1 MASPPAAV
9 DAVQT
14 QDEPRLVLWRR
25 RVESS
30 TPVVWWLPLVLIVA
44 TDYKLRKRPN
54 DQTLS
59 GSVDPFIALELL
71 VYGIVGLYL
80 LLRLR
85 PTIRPHVIVVWFV
98 GWCLTAA
105 VSTIYAPSLMLA
117 LVRGVQMVIIVLTVL
132 QFVNVGDVALVR
144 RFAHGYVVVV
154 TASIAI
160 GLAYVA
166 PQTGEQAGRFTWL
179 FTHSVVAG
187 SMLSMSTVILFA
199 MWLTHR
205 VAQLPWARWSYG
217 LLLVVNLAFLVR
229 TRTRGSI
236 GAALIAI
243 LVITLLW
250 LKAAGKR
257 DLLVIAMVVV
267 STLALTVGGTIVRYY
282 LRNEDAEKLASFNNR
297 TKVWTI
303 AIEAFERRPLHGM
316 GLTASRGL
324 FLKET
329 GLGGAHNAYI
339 NVLVDVGLLGM
350 FWWGGLIVLV
360 LATGWRVRR
369 RARRTQGAEPLAFDT
384 LAIVGLMV
392 CQVTNGVTAE
402 YMGAGTGAAAM
413 MLYLAGAWV
422 VIVEDTTDRI
432 VAENHVAAL
441 AARLDRRSR
450 PRPLGRARPV
460 RQAPRH
466 AATDDPR
473 TSVTRR

>member
-25 RVESS
+25 RVESA

-44 TDYKLRKRPN
+44 TDYKLRKRAN

-132 QFVNVGDVALVR
+132 QFVNVGDVALAR

-160 GLAYVA
+160 GLAFVA
-166 PQTGEQAGRFTWL
+166 PQTAEQTGRFTWL
-179 FTHSVVAG
+179 YTHSVVAG

-205 VAQLPWARWSYG
+205 VAQLPWARWSYA
-217 LLLVVNLAFLVR
+217 LLLIVNFASLVR

-243 LVITLLW
+243 VVITLLW

-257 DLLVIAMVVV
+257 DLLVSAMVVV

-360 LATGWRVRR
+360 LAAGWRVRR

-422 VIVEDTTDRI
+422 VIVEDTTDRL

-450 PRPLGRARPV
+450 PRPLGRARSVQQTP
-460 RQAPRH
+460 RPAAP
-466 AATDDPR
+466 DGPL